1 MKSILFST
9 FVLLLAMACT
19 TPQKKVSEK
28 SVQPLFQ
35 QKDKEILEHIF
46 TEFSEEK
53 ELPTSALIVKIGNFF
68 MGIPYVS
75 HTLETD
81 KEQLVVN
88 LRELDCTTFAENC
101 FAISKTIKSGNSSFE
116 QFAAELQKIRY
127 HNGKIDGYSSR
138 IHYFSDWIFEK
149 DQEKIIKSVSKEI
162 AETPYSNNVSF
173 MSTHPESY
181 AQLKNNSELIK
192 VIAKQEKT
200 ISEREYYYIPE
211 DKIAELEDKLL
222 DGDIVGITTKI
233 KGIGISHVGILVRKD
248 GRIHLMHASSSAK
261 KVVVSEKTL
270 EGYLLNSKLATGIMV
285 ARPL

>member
-9 FVLLLAMACT
+9 FVLLLTMACT

-35 QKDKEILEHIF
+35 QKDKEILEQVL
-46 TEFSEEK
+46 TELSEETNTPIS
-53 ELPTSALIVKIGNFF
+53 ELMLKTGAFF
-68 MGIPYVS
+68 MGTPYVA

-81 KEQLVVN
+81 KEQLVIN

-101 FAISKTIKSGNSSFE
+101 LAISKTIKSRNPSFE
-116 QFAAELQKIRY
+116 QFAIELQKIRY
-127 HNGKIDGYSSR
+127 HDGKIDGYTSR

-149 DQEKIIKSVSKEI
+149 DQKKIIESVSKEI
-162 AETPYSNNVSF
+162 AETPYSNHVYF

-181 AQLKNNSELIK
+181 AQLKNNNELVK
-192 VIAKQEKT
+192 VIAEQEKT

-211 DKIAELEDKLL
+211 DKIAELENKLM

-233 KGIGISHVGILVRKD
+233 KGIGISHVGILVRKA

-270 EGYLLNSKLATGIMV
+270 EGYLLNSKSATGIMV

>member
-1 MKSILFST
+1 MKFTLFST
-9 FVLLLAMACT
+9 FVLLLGMACT

-35 QKDKEILEHIF
+35 PKDKEILEQVL
-46 TEFSEEK
+46 TKFSEETNAPIS
-53 ELPTSALIVKIGNFF
+53 ELMIKVGTFF
-68 MGIPYVS
+68 LETPYVAR
-75 HTLETD
+75 TLETE
-81 KEQLVVN
+81 KEQLVIN

-101 FAISKTIKSGNSSFE
+101 LAISRTIKNEESSFE

-127 HNGKIDGYSSR
+127 HDGKIDGYTSR

-149 DQEKIIKSVSKEI
+149 NQKEIIKSVSKEI
-162 AETPYSNNVSF
+162 AEIPYANKVNF

-181 AQLKNNSELIK
+181 AQLKNNCELLK

-200 ISEREYYYIPE
+200 ISERDYYYIPE
-211 DKIAELEDKLL
+211 DKIAELENKLM

-233 KGIGISHVGILVRKD
+233 EGIGISHVGILVRKA
-248 GRIHLMHASSSAK
+248 GRIHLIHASSSAK

-270 EGYLLNSKLATGIMV
+270 EGYLLNSKSATGIMV

>member
-9 FVLLLAMACT
+9 LILLLATACT
-19 TPQKKVSEK
+19 TPQKKDSEK
-28 SVQPLFQ
+28 AIQTQFQ
-35 QKDKEILEHIF
+35 QKDKDILEQIL
-46 TEFSEEK
+46 TELSEERDASIS
-53 ELPTSALIVKIGNFF
+53 ELMIKVGAFFIGT
-68 MGIPYVS
+68 PYVA

-81 KEQLVVN
+81 KEQLVIN
-88 LRELDCTTFAENC
+88 FRELDCTTFGENC
-101 FAISKTIKSGNSSFE
+101 LAISRTIKSGKSSFE
-116 QFAAELQKIRY
+116 QFATELQRIRY
-127 HNGKIDGYSSR
+127 HNGKIDGYTSR

-149 DQEKIIKSVSKEI
+149 DQQKIIESISKKI
-162 AETPYSNNVSF
+162 AETPYSNHVHF

-181 AQLKNNSELIK
+181 AQLKNNSELVE
-192 VIAKQEKT
+192 VIARQEKT

-233 KGIGISHVGILVRKD
+233 KGIGISHVGVLVRKD

-270 EGYLLNSKLATGIMV
+270 EGYLLNSKSATGIMV